1 MGLEAVN
8 ESRRVFPDIA
18 SFDAVWKSGR
28 GQGAPPNALAARV
41 GRGLEAIG
49 FRLFHNGG
57 LPRLD
62 RRRRVL
68 REELVFAPGP
78 DDLSFAVR
86 FHLSHDGLGEVRR
99 KYWRPATRAPFAV
112 ASGDIGLLE
121 SPPVRSIWDA
131 SDPET
136 AEAILSRVNE
146 DLLPWFDAFEDP
158 DTLHETLFAGTLP
171 LVDVSTALELMVA
184 EFGVRDARRFL
195 RTRIDLPE
203 SPPPATYREGFD
215 LSEDRVSS
223 VVSYFRL

>member
-1 MGLEAVN
+1 MGSNGVSEPRRIFADAEA
-8 ESRRVFPDIA
+8 
-18 SFDAVWKSGR
+18 FDAVWNAGR
-28 GQGAPPNALAARV
+28 GRGAPPNALAARI

-68 REELVFAPGP
+68 REEIVFAPGP
-78 DDLSFAVR
+78 DDASFAVR

-121 SPPVRSIWDA
+121 IPPVRSIWDT
-131 SDPET
+131 SDPEA
-136 AEAILSRVNE
+136 AEAILRRVTA

-195 RTRIDLPE
+195 RTRLDLPE
-203 SPPPATYREGFD
+203 ARPPAVYREGFD

-223 VVSYFRL
+223 VVAYYRL